1 MPVVQ
6 INLRVAP
13 AIAERLRNLSHATG
27 VKINWLVERAVTE
40 ALEAMEAKYEA
51 EHGSPVPVRPDGE
64 EPAQPRKKG
73 KK

>member
-13 AIAERLRNLSHATG
+13 DVAERLRNFSHATG
-27 VKINWLVERAVTE
+27 VKINWLVERAATE
-40 ALEAMEAKYEA
+40 ALEAMEAKYEK
-51 EHGSPVPVRPDGE
+51 EHGKPVPARPDGAE
-64 EPAQPRKKG
+64 QFPATKKG